1 MNTSF
6 LQGEASAK
14 LTLVKGI
21 LLYQSSSN
29 DYLATVHDVEN
40 GALLPG
46 TPIDR
51 NTISDLTSKLAG
63 QAETGRTMLPAR
75 VLYSDASLL
84 MWWCRASRRA
94 IYFKSGK
101 EELDALSGKEVAHP
115 PLVFMAQSQRL
126 SVWALAEDERP
137 EASTKLFVA
146 PYFNVYEGGNMCSG
160 NVRLPESL
168 SSASKNLKAWEE
180 AFFETNFTHSNLGAA
195 KITTFPEGHNA
206 LWIKMEEECRQSAH
220 WRFPCEAALAPTKL
234 TVASVLARG
243 GAK

>member
-14 LTLVKGI
+14 LTLIKAI

-29 DYLATVHDVEN
+29 DFLATTHDVEN

-51 NTISDLTSKLAG
+51 NALSDITSKLAG

-84 MWWCRASRRA
+84 MWWCPASRRP

-101 EELDALSGKEVAHP
+101 PQLDDLSGKEVVHP
-115 PLVFMAQSQRL
+115 PLVFMARNQSL
-126 SVWALAEDERP
+126 CVWALSEDLRP
-137 EASTKLFVA
+137 EASTRLFVA
-146 PYFNVYEGGNMCSG
+146 PYFNIYEGGSMCSG

-168 SSASKNLKAWEE
+168 SPSSKNLKAWEG
-180 AFFETNFTHSNLGAA
+180 AFFETNFTHSNLGSA

-206 LWIKMEEECRQSAH
+206 LWAWMAAECQRSKH
-220 WRFPCEAALAPTKL
+220 WIFPCEAALVETKL
-234 TVASVLARG
+234 TVASVLAKG